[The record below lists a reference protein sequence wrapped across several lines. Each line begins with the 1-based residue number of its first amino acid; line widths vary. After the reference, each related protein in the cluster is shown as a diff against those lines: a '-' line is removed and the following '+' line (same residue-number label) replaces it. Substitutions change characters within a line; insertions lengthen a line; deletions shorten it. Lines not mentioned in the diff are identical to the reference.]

1 MNTKLLDNIRIVL
14 VNPLYGG
21 NIGSTC
27 RAMANMG
34 ICDLAIAQPRSVNMD
49 EAVMMAC
56 HAVDI
61 FKNRTEFPS
70 LAEAVADCGTVIGST
85 AREGLYRQH
94 VQMPREIA
102 PLILEAA
109 ARGTVAI
116 VFGREDKG
124 LTNEELAVCTHL
136 FQIPTTQEFKSL
148 NLSQAVMV
156 MCYEI
161 FIAAGFY
168 EPPAEKSV
176 AASFALKER
185 MFEMWRETLLKIGF
199 MDNERADHMMLG
211 IRRIMGR
218 GAQTEDDVRIMM
230 GINKQTKWA
239 MDPEKDQTVVKN
251 KCSVSSK

>member
-1 MNTKLLDNIRIVL
+1 MHTKLLDNIRIVL

-21 NIGSTC
+21 NIGSVC

-34 ICDLAIAQPRSVNMD
+34 ISDLAIAQPRSVDMD

-56 HAVDI
+56 HAADI
-61 FKNRTEFPS
+61 LTNRTEFPT

-102 PLILEAA
+102 PRILEAA
-109 ARGTVAI
+109 SRGNVAI

-124 LTNEELAVCTHL
+124 LSNEELAICTHL

-156 MCYEI
+156 ICYEI
-161 FIAAGFY
+161 YVAAGVY
-168 EPPAEKSV
+168 EPPEEKSV
-176 AASFALKER
+176 AASSALKEK
-185 MFEMWRETLLKIGF
+185 MFDMWRETLLKIGF
-199 MDNERADHMMLG
+199 MNGDKADHMMLG

-218 GAQTEDDVRIMM
+218 GAITEDDVRIIM
-230 GINKQTKWA
+230 GINKQTNWA
-239 MDPEKDQTVVKN
+239 MNPEKDQTVAGK
-251 KCSVSSK
+251 KK